1 MEYEKYIWD
10 WLWERLGNE
19 CGVAGLMGNLAA
31 ESGLR
36 ADNLQNSFESA
47 LGMTDEEYREAV
59 DSGVYSKESF
69 VYDRAGFGIGQWT
82 HPERKLAMYT
92 YAKDHGKSIGD
103 LTMQL
108 EFLMYELGKSY
119 LGVLQTLLNAKTV
132 REASDAV
139 MLKYEVPADTSEKNR
154 ERRAAIGETYLEKF
168 GKEEREDLKRNDKAE
183 KIVQLAEER
192 IGCPYVFGA
201 KGGIVNGK
209 QVFDCRGYTWWLL
222 QQVGISISDVGATTQ
237 WNRAEDWEERGRA
250 EDMPNLVCCVFK
262 YHEEDGKMS
271 HTGMHVGDGKILHCT
286 SNEGVKWGSMTD
298 KSWTH
303 YAIPKGLYTE
313 EEIEEARPMN
323 GQRTLRKGCSGE
335 DVAELQRTLMRMG
348 YQSVGKADGI
358 FGMKT
363 EEAVKSFQGY
373 HGLTVDGIVGE
384 KTMAKIREIT
394 EPDPE
399 EKEQPAKETPVLRD
413 YVKLP
418 LSQAMNV
425 FMTLAEQLGYTVDAR
440 SGNVS
445 PIDYQ

>member
-47 LGMTDEEYREAV
+47 LGMTDEEYRDAV

-82 HPERKLAMYT
+82 HPERKLALYT

-108 EFLMYELGKSY
+108 GFIKYELGKSY

-154 ERRAAIGETYLEKF
+154 ERRAAIGETYLEMF
-168 GKEEREDLKRNDKAE
+168 GKEKHEDLKRNDKAE

-209 QVFDCRGYTWWLL
+209 QVFDCRGFTWWLL

-286 SNEGVKWGSMTD
+286 SNGGVKWGSMTD

-303 YAIPKGLYTE
+303 YAVPKGLYTE

-323 GQRTLRKGCSGE
+323 ERTLRKGDTGE
-335 DVAELQRTLMRMG
+335 DVRELQETLNKLSFWCG
-348 YQSVGKADGI
+348 DQDGI
-358 FGMKT
+358 FGSKT
-363 EEAVKSFQGY
+363 QKALKDFQTAY
-373 HGLTVDGIVGE
+373 GLTADGILG
-384 KTMAKIREIT
+384 
-394 EPDPE
+394 PE
-399 EKEQPAKETPVLRD
+399 TRRMMGKATWQDKKEQPEKEQPVLRD
-413 YVKLP
+413 YIKLP

>member
-19 CGVAGLMGNLAA
+19 YGVAGLMGNLAA
-31 ESGLR
+31 ESGLK

-59 DSGVYSKESF
+59 DSGVYSEEEF
-69 VYDRAGFGIGQWT
+69 VYDRAGFGIAQFT
-82 HPERKLAMYT
+82 HPDRKRALYK

-108 EFLMYELGKSY
+108 GFIKYELGKSY

-154 ERRAAIGETYLEKF
+154 ERRAAIGETYLEMF
-168 GKEEREDLKRNDKAE
+168 GKEHEDLKRNDKAE

-237 WNRAEDWEERGRA
+237 WKQAEDWEERGRA

-286 SNEGVKWGSMTD
+286 SNGGVKWGSMTD

-303 YAIPKGLYTE
+303 YAVPKGLYTE
-313 EEIEEARPMN
+313 EEIGEARPMN

-358 FGMKT
+358 FGTKT

-384 KTMAKIREIT
+384 KTMAKIREII

-413 YVKLP
+413 YIKLP
-418 LSQAMNV
+418 MSQAMNV

-445 PIDYQ
+445 PIDYL

>member
-19 CGVAGLMGNLAA
+19 YGVAGLMGNLAA
-31 ESGLR
+31 ESGLK

-59 DSGVYSKESF
+59 DSGVYSEEEF
-69 VYDRAGFGIGQWT
+69 VYDRAGFGIAQFT
-82 HPERKLAMYT
+82 HPDRKRALYK

-108 EFLMYELGKSY
+108 GFIKYELGKSY

-154 ERRAAIGETYLEKF
+154 ERRAAIGETYLEMF
-168 GKEEREDLKRNDKAE
+168 GKEHEDLKRNDKAE

-237 WNRAEDWEERGRA
+237 WKQAEDWEERGRA

-286 SNEGVKWGSMTD
+286 SNGGVKWGSMTD

-303 YAIPKGLYTE
+303 YAVPKGLYTE
-313 EEIEEARPMN
+313 EEIGEARPMN

-358 FGMKT
+358 FGTKT

-384 KTMAKIREIT
+384 KTMAKIREII

-413 YVKLP
+413 YIKLP
-418 LSQAMNV
+418 MSQAMNV

-445 PIDYQ
+445 PIDY